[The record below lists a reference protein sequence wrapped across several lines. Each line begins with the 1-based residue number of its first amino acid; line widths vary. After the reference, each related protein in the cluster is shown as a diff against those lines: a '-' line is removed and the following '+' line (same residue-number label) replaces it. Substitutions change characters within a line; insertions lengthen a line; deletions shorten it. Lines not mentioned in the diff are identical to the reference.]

1 MSDEPRDDAE
11 ENEAKPTI
19 TIAEWP
25 QLDGDQRSDAKPTI
39 TIAERPQSD
48 RS

>member
-1 MSDEPRDDAE
+1 MSDETRDDAA

-19 TIAEWP
+19 TIAERP
-25 QLDGDQRSDAKPTI
+25 QSDDDQRSDAKPTI
-39 TIAERPQSD
+39 TIAERSESD